1 MASNLNRILKIKNGC
16 RPSSGAPSFG
26 KMSVRSKVSKVL
38 GSLEYNGLLTSV
50 ADLRLSIRTSEAGKE
65 ITKKWSFTD
74 SQAE

>member
-1 MASNLNRILKIKNGC
+1 
-16 RPSSGAPSFG
+16 
-26 KMSVRSKVSKVL
+26 MSVRSKVSKVL